1 MNAVCTWRAR
11 GGGRGMHAVHTWSAR
26 GMCVLYTLYTRGT
39 HVVCMWYAH
48 GAQLVCMRYDRDMHV
63 VCTWYARG
71 MHTVCAWSARGM
83 HAVCMRCART
93 FNKSRRTS
101 AQVRCSICASASVN
115 LPFLVYQPKQG
126 TKGPDPQRMSQLDRN
141 DDVLGCC
148 PGRRPKVTISPRARV
163 GFEI

>member
-1 MNAVCTWRAR
+1 MVCAR
-11 GGGRGMHAVHTWSAR
+11 YTRGMHAV
-26 GMCVLYTLYTRGT
+26 CVCYTRCI
-39 HVVCMWYAH
+39 HVVPTLCACGMRMVRNWY
-48 GAQLVCMRYDRDMHV
+48 VCGMIGI
-63 VCTWYARG
+63 CTWYARG

-93 FNKSRRTS
+93 FNNSRRTS

-115 LPFLVYQPKQG
+115 LPFLVCQPKQG
-126 TKGPDPQRMSQLDRN
+126 TKGPDPQRMSQPDRN

-163 GFEI
+163 GFEN